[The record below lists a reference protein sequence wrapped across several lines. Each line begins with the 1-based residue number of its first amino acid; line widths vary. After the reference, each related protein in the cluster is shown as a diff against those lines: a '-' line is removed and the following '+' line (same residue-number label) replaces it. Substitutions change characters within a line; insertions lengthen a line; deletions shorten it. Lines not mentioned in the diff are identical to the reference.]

1 VKIGVKEYTTR
12 GIWQMSVNGV
22 NVGPTQDE
30 YMNTGGTYAVLDVG
44 TVTISTAG
52 NQSFKFTVA
61 GKNAASSGFTM
72 SFDTITLT
80 PQ

>member
-1 VKIGVKEYTTR
+1 L
-12 GIWQMSVNGV
+12 SVNGV
-22 NVGPTQDE
+22 NVGPRQDE

-44 TVTISTAG
+44 TVTISSVG
-52 NQSFKFTVA
+52 NQSFRFTVT
-61 GKNAASSGFTM
+61 GKDAASTGFTM